1 MVSMVGPPAVG
12 LRELKRQRTRQTII
26 RVSLELFAQQ
36 GYRATT
42 LTQIAAAAEVA
53 PSTLHKYFA
62 SKDDIVFS
70 DYDAVR
76 DSIAERILRRPD
88 SETLGEALLAWTS
101 EVLPR
106 TCGVDDEVHY
116 RQRRMTIAEDETL
129 RDAERLRLAELE
141 DAFAEAFAGDL
152 GEHPD
157 DLRTRLMA
165 SIAANG
171 LHTVF
176 KWWYPQA
183 AEEHVDLNEFARLD
197 VTYLISV
204 LDAARQL
211 LRTLPPPPE
220 RVKAAVAQA

>member
-1 MVSMVGPPAVG
+1 MVRTPRPPGGG

-26 RVSLELFAQQ
+26 RVGLELFAQQ
-36 GYRATT
+36 GYRNTT

-76 DSIAERILRRPD
+76 DSIAERILRRPA
-88 SETLGEALLAWTS
+88 SETLSEALLAWTTD
-101 EVLPR
+101 VMPT
-106 TCGVDDEVHY
+106 TCGDEDEDLY
-116 RQRRMTIAEDETL
+116 RQRRMTIAKDETL
-129 RDAERLRLAELE
+129 RAAERLRLAELE
-141 DAFAEAFAGDL
+141 DAFAEAFAEDL
-152 GEHPD
+152 GEHPN

-171 LHTVF
+171 LNTVF
-176 KWWYPQA
+176 RWWYPQA
-183 AEEHVDLNEFARLD
+183 TQAHVDLNEVARLD

-204 LDAARQL
+204 LDAASRL
-211 LRTLPPPPE
+211 LRTLPPPPT
-220 RVKAAVAQA
+220 RADGAGAHA